1 MNRTAS
7 HRTGTRL
14 GWLSKLLAGHSLPT
28 TASSAAA
35 GRWLAA
41 HDRFRCSEDLARDRS
56 ARLRGPIQTNLWG
69 IPEEQQDQQVEPASA
84 AAVDDRGADHGGIEV
99 GYPQEHGGDA
109 PFATAPG
116 ADGAEQQVCGYVAEY
131 AVQQRFA
138 SLITHPSEVIALLD
152 ADDPPKRGVT
162 RPELGQ
168 EFGHRRP
175 EPGSPGR
182 SL

>member
-1 MNRTAS
+1 M
-7 HRTGTRL
+7 
-14 GWLSKLLAGHSLPT
+14 
-28 TASSAAA
+28 
-35 GRWLAA
+35 
-41 HDRFRCSEDLARDRS
+41 
-56 ARLRGPIQTNLWG
+56 G
-69 IPEEQQDQQVEPASA
+69 IPEEQQGQQVEPASA
-84 AAVDDRGADHGGIEV
+84 AAVDDRGADHGGVEV

-116 ADGAEQQVCGYVAEY
+116 ADGVEQQVCGYVAEY